1 VRKTSISAIKNHP
14 SNVLLVS
21 RGSIL
26 TQNKAVLSSN
36 RTIAKTIVRNDK
48 VTINLLGGVQT
59 MYISLFFV
67 LKIS

>member
-1 VRKTSISAIKNHP
+1 MRKTSISAIKNHP

-21 RGSIL
+21 RASIQ

-48 VTINLLGGVQT
+48 VTINLLGGVQA

>member
-1 VRKTSISAIKNHP
+1 MRKTSISAIKNHP
-14 SNVLLVS
+14 SNVPIVS
-21 RGSIL
+21 EGSIL
-26 TQNKAVLSSN
+26 TQNNAVLSSN

-48 VTINLLGGVQT
+48 VTINLLGGVQA

>member
-1 VRKTSISAIKNHP
+1 MRKTSISAIKNHP